1 MPYLFTSE
9 SVSEGHPDKVADQI
23 SDALIDHFLA
33 IDPSS
38 KVACETLVTTGQVVL
53 AGEVK
58 SEAYLD
64 VQDIAREVIRKIG
77 YTKSEYMFE
86 ANSCGIFSAIHEQS
100 ADINQGVEKKD
111 PWKQGAG
118 DQGMMFGYA
127 CRETDNFMPLPLEL
141 SHLLL
146 RELADIRRENK
157 QIKYLRPDA
166 KSQVT
171 IEYNDKNEPIRI
183 DAIVI
188 STQHDDFDT
197 EKKMLEQIK
206 KDVINILIPRVM
218 KKLPKRVQALFNNKI
233 VYHINPT
240 GKFVIGGPHG
250 DTGLTGRKIIVDTY
264 GGKGAHGGGAFSGK
278 DPSKVDRS
286 AAYATRHIA
295 KNLVAAGVAD
305 EVLVQVAYAIGVA
318 EPVGLYVSTYG
329 TSKVAINDGE
339 VANIVAKLVDMRPYA
354 IEQRFKLRTP
364 IYSETAAY
372 GHMGREPQT
381 VTKVFNK
388 GKKTEVKVKVELF
401 PWEKLDLVEA
411 FKKGFGLNGKV
422 AAAKPASTTK
432 PAAKAASKPASKTA
446 SKPTAKAVVKPAT
459 KVAAKPAKKKAG
471 AKA

>member
-33 IDPSS
+33 IDPTS

-58 SEAYLD
+58 SDAYLD
-64 VQDIAREVIRKIG
+64 VQEIAREVIRKIG

-100 ADINQGVEKKD
+100 PDINQGVEKKD
-111 PWKQGAG
+111 PWAQGAG

-127 CRETDNFMPLPLEL
+127 SRETDNFMPLPLEL
-141 SHLLL
+141 SHVLLK
-146 RELADIRRENK
+146 ELAAIRREGK
-157 QIKYLRPDA
+157 QMKYLRPDA

-171 IEYNDKNEPIRI
+171 IEYNDQNEPIRI
-183 DAIVI
+183 DAIVV
-188 STQHDDFDT
+188 STQHDDFDS
-197 EKKMLEQIK
+197 EKKMLDQIK
-206 KDVINILIPRVM
+206 KDVINILVPRVM
-218 KKLPKRVQALFNNKI
+218 KKLPKRVQALFNDKI
-233 VYHINPT
+233 KYHINPT

-295 KNLVAAGVAD
+295 KNLVASGVCD
-305 EVLVQVAYAIGVA
+305 EALVQVAYAIGVA
-318 EPVGLYVSTYG
+318 QPVGLYVNTYG
-329 TSKVAINDGE
+329 TAKVNLNDGE
-339 VANIVAKLVDMRPYA
+339 IASVVGKLVDMRPYA

-372 GHMGREPQT
+372 GHMGREPQV

-388 GKKTEVKVKVELF
+388 GKKNEVKLKVELF
-401 PWEKLDLVEA
+401 PWEKLDLVDA
-411 FKKGFGLNGKV
+411 FKKGFGLSGASK
-422 AAAKPASTTK
+422 AAKPAAEKASKKADNKK
-432 PAAKAASKPASKTA
+432 PAAKKAAAKKA
-446 SKPTAKAVVKPAT
+446 TAKA
-459 KVAAKPAKKKAG
+459 
-471 AKA
+471 

>member
-23 SDALIDHFLA
+23 SDALIDDHFLA
-33 IDPSS
+33 FDPQS

-58 SEAYLD
+58 SKAYLD
-64 VQDIAREVIRKIG
+64 VQEITRGVIRKIG

-100 ADINQGVEKKD
+100 ADINQGVDRKTKEE
-111 PWKQGAG
+111 QGAG

-127 CRETDNFMPLPLEL
+127 SNETDDYMPLALDLAHKILLEL
-141 SHLLL
+141 AVL
-146 RELADIRRENK
+146 RRENK

-171 IEYNDKNEPIRI
+171 LEYSDTNKPIRI
-183 DAIVI
+183 DAIVV
-188 STQHDDFDT
+188 STQHDDFDS
-197 EKKMLEQIK
+197 ESKMQAKIK
-206 KDVINILIPRVM
+206 SDIIDILIPRVKAKY
-218 KKLPKRVQALFNNKI
+218 KKYAHLFSDKI
-233 VYHINPT
+233 KYHINPT

-295 KNLVAAGVAD
+295 KNLVAAGVCD
-305 EVLVQVAYAIGVA
+305 EVLVQVSYAIGVA
-318 EPVGLYVSTYG
+318 QPTSINVNTYG
-329 TSKVAINDGE
+329 TAKPKLNDSEIAKKVSEIF
-339 VANIVAKLVDMRPYA
+339 DMRPYF
-354 IEQRFKLRTP
+354 IETRLKLRNP

-372 GHMGREPQT
+372 GHMGRKPEIVEKTFVSPD
-381 VTKVFNK
+381 
-388 GKKTEVKVKVELF
+388 GKQIRRKVELF
-401 PWEKLDLVEA
+401 TWEKLDYVP
-411 FKKGFGLNGKV
+411 KV
-422 AAAKPASTTK
+422 
-432 PAAKAASKPASKTA
+432 
-446 SKPTAKAVVKPAT
+446 
-459 KVAAKPAKKKAG
+459 KKAFG
-471 AKA
+471 IK

>member
-23 SDALIDHFLA
+23 SDALIDYFLA
-33 IDPSS
+33 YDPNS

-86 ANSCGIFSAIHEQS
+86 ANSCGIISAIHEQS
-100 ADINQGVEKKD
+100 PDINQGVERKKKED
-111 PWKQGAG
+111 QGAG

-127 CRETDNFMPLPLEL
+127 TSETDNYMPLPLEL
-141 SHLLL
+141 AHLLL
-146 RELADIRRENK
+146 RELAQLRREGK
-157 QIKYLRPDA
+157 AIKYLRPDA

-171 IEYNDKNEPIRI
+171 IEYNDENKPVRI
-183 DAIVI
+183 DTIVI
-188 STQHDDFDT
+188 STQHDDFAKDSV
-197 EKKMLEQIK
+197 MLNKIK
-206 KDVINILIPRVM
+206 EDVINIVIPRIK
-218 KKLPKRVQALFNNKI
+218 KKLPKRVQKLFGKDI
-233 VYHINPT
+233 KYHVNPT

-295 KNLVAAGVAD
+295 KNLVAAGVCD

-318 EPVGLYVSTYG
+318 QPVGLYVNTYG
-329 TSKVAINDGE
+329 TSKVSQNDGE
-339 VANIVAKLVDMRPYA
+339 IATRIAKIFDMRPYF
-354 IEQRFKLRTP
+354 IEQRFSLRTP

-372 GHMGREPQT
+372 GHMGREPQ
-381 VTKVFNK
+381 VVEKIFNK
-388 GKKTEVKVKVELF
+388 GKKSEKKVTVELF
-401 PWEKLDLVEA
+401 PWEKLDYVDSVKKA
-411 FKKGFGLNGKV
+411 FKLN
-422 AAAKPASTTK
+422 
-432 PAAKAASKPASKTA
+432 
-446 SKPTAKAVVKPAT
+446 
-459 KVAAKPAKKKAG
+459 
-471 AKA
+471 